1 MAEECRRKAKSVFGR
16 KTREGTG
23 VEHPKN
29 TESSARA
36 PRGRPG
42 PGPGA
47 GNGGGAKGAR
57 AGGNGAPWPDAD
69 PPGTADGHEKS
80 RPEGAAF
87 WGGEYRIR
95 TDDLLHAMQA
105 L

>member
-1 MAEECRRKAKSVFGR
+1 MVEECKRKAESVFGR

-29 TESSARA
+29 TESSARL

-42 PGPGA
+42 PA
-47 GNGGGAKGAR
+47 
-57 AGGNGAPWPDAD
+57 
-69 PPGTADGHEKS
+69 PGTATGRAGKVPGQ
-80 RPEGAAF
+80 RKIRCGRGAASAARARKKPP
-87 WGGEYRIR
+87 GRGGLGSGEYRIR